1 MTETLREIALVL
13 TLVGGA
19 AFTGLAGI
27 GVWRMPD
34 FLNRMHAASKASTLG
49 LLLLCAA
56 AALAFG
62 WSAAT
67 LDCALAA
74 LFLLLTSPVSGHLL
88 GRAALRAGTPYV
100 DHEGRPARGYP
111 PEAGSIDWPGRRGN
125 PARPA
130 AE

>member
-1 MTETLREIALVL
+1 MREIALAL

-19 AFTGLAGI
+19 AFTSLAGL

-49 LLLLCAA
+49 LLLLCAS

-62 WSAAT
+62 EGVAS
-67 LDCALAA
+67 LECALAA
-74 LFLLLTSPVSGHLL
+74 LFLLITSPVSGHLL
-88 GRAALRAGTPYV
+88 GRAALRAGTPYRGH
-100 DHEGRPARGYP
+100 DGRPARGYP
-111 PEAGSIDWPGRRGN
+111 PEAAGVDWPGRRGN
-125 PARPA
+125 PAPPA